1 MNNKIFIITL
11 LLTFS
16 ATATCQTGTE
26 LNQTDQQDRK
36 QGYWMKKYPNG
47 SMLYEG
53 MFKDDHPVSEFK
65 RYYEDNSLRSVLI
78 YSDDGNMADATIYH
92 YNGLIASK
100 GRYVN
105 QMKEGKWKF
114 YSASSDGYLICE
126 EEYSKNLRNGE
137 SFKYYPDGTIAER
150 LSFINDKREGEWL
163 KYHPNGKLLLKSCFS
178 DDLRNG
184 KFDVWYED
192 GILEISGFYKDNL
205 REGAWFFY
213 NPDGT
218 IRYKINYVAGYTDD
232 NQMDIDATNLIND
245 LEKNSINVADPEKT
259 GEIR

>member
-1 MNNKIFIITL
+1 MNIKIFTIIL
-11 LLTFS
+11 VLAFS
-16 ATATCQTGTE
+16 AAATCQTGTE
-26 LNQTDQQDRK
+26 INQIGQQNRK

-47 SMLYEG
+47 STLYEG
-53 MFKDDHPVSEFK
+53 MFKDDHPVGEFK

-78 YSDDGNMADATIYH
+78 YSDDGNMADAIIYH
-92 YNGLIASK
+92 HNGFISSK
-100 GRYVN
+100 GSFIN

-137 SFKYYPDGTIAER
+137 SIKYFPDGTVAEK
-150 LSFINDKREGEWL
+150 LNFINDKREGEWL
-163 KYHPNGKLLLKSCFS
+163 KYHPNGKLLQKSYFS
-178 DDLRNG
+178 DDLRKG

-205 REGAWFFY
+205 REGVWFFY
-213 NPDGT
+213 NPEGS
-218 IRYKINYVAGYTDD
+218 IRYKINYVAGYTED

-245 LEKNSINVADPEKT
+245 LEKSSVNVADPEKT